1 MRPTSEQSKTCSHR
15 ARMRTNEPLEFCFD
29 LPLHSLL
36 VGAWPDHAANRMID
50 PSFAY
55 LAGHGTFRKLLF
67 PSLRLGYLIELA
79 HCLPDSLSPMR
90 KQHVVMRSDYQQPP
104 FRSKQEVI
112 INAPLEAV
120 WSFSMDLTKIPEF
133 HPRVVK
139 VDLLSGKTFREPGAS
154 YQCHLRGGKH
164 TCIEKDIEIIPLQ
177 KIVTVLPEDTFG
189 ISKILSD
196 YRVETTF
203 QTLGH
208 RSTKVE
214 ISHYYSTTTL
224 KAKLLNL
231 MAKGK
236 IARDTQA
243 TLNAA
248 KAKIEAACR
257 AG

>member
-1 MRPTSEQSKTCSHR
+1 M
-15 ARMRTNEPLEFCFD
+15 
-29 LPLHSLL
+29 
-36 VGAWPDHAANRMID
+36 
-50 PSFAY
+50 
-55 LAGHGTFRKLLF
+55 
-67 PSLRLGYLIELA
+67 
-79 HCLPDSLSPMR
+79 
-90 KQHVVMRSDYQQPP
+90 QPP

-139 VDLLSGKTFREPGAS
+139 VDLLSGKTLREAGAS
-154 YQCHLRGGKH
+154 YQCHLSGGKH
-164 TCIEKDIEIIPLQ
+164 TCTEMDIEIIPLQ

-231 MAKGK
+231 IAKGK
-236 IARDTQA
+236 IARETQA

-248 KAKIEAACR
+248 KATIEAACR

>member
-1 MRPTSEQSKTCSHR
+1 M
-15 ARMRTNEPLEFCFD
+15 
-29 LPLHSLL
+29 
-36 VGAWPDHAANRMID
+36 
-50 PSFAY
+50 
-55 LAGHGTFRKLLF
+55 
-67 PSLRLGYLIELA
+67 
-79 HCLPDSLSPMR
+79 
-90 KQHVVMRSDYQQPP
+90 QPP

-120 WSFSMDLTKIPEF
+120 WSFSMDLTEIPEF

-139 VDLLSGKTFREPGAS
+139 VDLLSGKTLREPGAS
-154 YQCHLRGGKH
+154 YQCHLSGGKQR
-164 TCIEKDIEIIPLQ
+164 CIEKDIEIIPLQ

-189 ISKILSD
+189 ISKILID

-203 QTLGH
+203 QSFGK

-231 MAKGK
+231 IAKGK
-236 IARDTQA
+236 ISRETQA

-248 KAKIEAACR
+248 KRHDRGCVPSGIGFIKLVLSDSQDYFFLYFGIADARRTSALVTEWSQNWGHSAKLSC
-257 AG
+257 

>member
-1 MRPTSEQSKTCSHR
+1 M
-15 ARMRTNEPLEFCFD
+15 
-29 LPLHSLL
+29 
-36 VGAWPDHAANRMID
+36 
-50 PSFAY
+50 
-55 LAGHGTFRKLLF
+55 
-67 PSLRLGYLIELA
+67 
-79 HCLPDSLSPMR
+79 
-90 KQHVVMRSDYQQPP
+90 QPQ

-120 WSFSMDLTKIPEF
+120 WSFSMDLTKIPKF

-139 VDLLSGKTFREPGAS
+139 VDLLSGKTFRELGAS
-154 YQCHLRGGKH
+154 YRCHLSGGKH
-164 TCIEKDIEIIPLQ
+164 SCVEKDIEIIPLQ

-203 QTLGH
+203 RSLGDGL
-208 RSTKVE
+208 TKVA

-231 MAKGK
+231 IARGK

-243 TLNAA
+243 TLNSA
-248 KAKIEAACR
+248 KASIEAGCS